1 MAAVKLILFLM
12 FGAISFAL
20 ADSNG
25 NELYFKFVRNDISI
39 LNCSLGNLT
48 VLFDDQ
54 WKALEA
60 LRQRYPY
67 STFEL
72 SVEIEPNTLP
82 PAPAPFP
89 IKFGSKIEKVP
100 EEPKIP
106 ETAKSPKTTKAP
118 ESSKAPE
125 TTKAPKKPTTK
136 KPKKIQPKSK
146 NAPKE
151 AKN

>member
-20 ADSNG
+20 ADSN
-25 NELYFKFVRNDISI
+25 V
-39 LNCSLGNLT
+39 NLAG
-48 VLFDDQ
+48 LFDDQ
-54 WKALEA
+54 WKALDR

-67 STFEL
+67 SNFEL
-72 SVEIEPNTLP
+72 SVEIKPNTLP
-82 PAPAPFP
+82 PAPFP
-89 IKFGSKIEKVP
+89 NGKFGSKVEKIP
-100 EEPKIP
+100 EEPKVL
-106 ETAKSPKTTKAP
+106 ETIKAQ

-146 NAPKE
+146 NATKE